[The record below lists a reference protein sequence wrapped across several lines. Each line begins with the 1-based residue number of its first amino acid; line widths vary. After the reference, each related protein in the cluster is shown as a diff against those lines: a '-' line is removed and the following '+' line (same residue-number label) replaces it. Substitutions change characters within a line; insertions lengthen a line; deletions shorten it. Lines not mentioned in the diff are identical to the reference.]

1 MELHQVL
8 PAKQML
14 VQIAVLANISMWI
27 TVLIFKNDGQIVKS
41 AIVVNI
47 VKRQAIS
54 MTSVVVDANQDN
66 TVVNQV
72 LSVKQ
77 MDVQNVLMANI
88 LPMLVQQKFQNVKV
102 VQ

>member
-8 PAKQML
+8 PAKQMH

-54 MTSVVVDANQDN
+54 MTSVVMDANQDN

-77 MDVQNVLMANI
+77 MDVQIVPMVNI
-88 LPMLVQQKFQNVKV
+88 PLTLLPKIIQNVQI